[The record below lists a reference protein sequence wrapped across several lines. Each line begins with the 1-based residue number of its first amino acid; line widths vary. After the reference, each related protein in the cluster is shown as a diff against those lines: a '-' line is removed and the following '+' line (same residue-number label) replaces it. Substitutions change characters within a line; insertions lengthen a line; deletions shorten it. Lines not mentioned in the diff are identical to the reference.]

1 MAITAV
7 PSSAVAQESPARVS
21 SPAEN
26 ERRELTPL
34 AKPSV
39 IARISPEGRLRVEQ
53 EQQQAV
59 ALADNAVQAAQNLEG
74 RTNALPQRRTAAEE
88 ANAAAYVAALA
99 AQVASAAPAPRPVR
113 NDEQANPAVA
123 NVATTPREPQQA
135 VQPAP
140 PAAPARVKTPAAV
153 AAPAQPTPPPREN
166 RDAAPAGATREAAQS
181 APATPVP
188 AEAVPAAEEAPPEQI
203 PENILD
209 AVTLAQTAKDFVAAF
224 NASQANRAL
233 VLERAEPVRQAQ
245 VSNVAELR
253 PAPSASA
260 VELNIEAAPRPEA
273 GSARFDTSTFAV
285 GVARVNAAEPQRTS
299 QVDSVAVATAND
311 GNNDTA
317 ALLRNEVRN
326 DVRGEPS
333 QPQAGNP
340 AARPVDAAGSERSV
354 QSASQATAS
363 PVLGTQS
370 PAQNSLAKQLNV
382 LANLLTPG
390 Q

>member
-26 ERRELTPL
+26 ERREPTPL

-39 IARISPEGRLRVEQ
+39 IARISPEGRLRAEQ
-53 EQQQAV
+53 EQQQQQAV

-74 RTNALPQRRTAAEE
+74 RANALPQRRTAAEE
-88 ANAAAYVAALA
+88 ANAAADVAALT
-99 AQVASAAPAPRPVR
+99 AQVANAAPAPRPVR

-123 NVATTPREPQQA
+123 NVAATPREPQQA
-135 VQPAP
+135 VLPAP
-140 PAAPARVKTPAAV
+140 PAAPARVETPATA
-153 AAPAQPTPPPREN
+153 AAPAQSTPPPREN
-166 RDAAPAGATREAAQS
+166 RDAVPASATREAAQS
-181 APATPVP
+181 APAAPAP
-188 AEAVPAAEEAPPEQI
+188 AEAIAAAEEAPPEQV
-203 PENILD
+203 PEKVLD

-233 VLERAEPVRQAQ
+233 VLERAEPVRQTQA
-245 VSNVAELR
+245 SNVAELR

-260 VELNIEAAPRPEA
+260 VELSAEAAPRPEA

-299 QVDSVAVATAND
+299 QVDSVAEATAND

-317 ALLRNEVRN
+317 ALVRN

-333 QPQAGNP
+333 QAQAGNP
-340 AARPVDAAGSERSV
+340 TARAVDAAGSERSV
-354 QSASQATAS
+354 QSTSQATAS
-363 PVLGTQS
+363 PALGTQS